1 MGHSS
6 GRSKRTSSQLVTSPG
21 RNCRPR
27 RPRRHRHPP
36 SAARLLGF
44 LRKLWTKSSR
54 TGWIHF
60 ELKKF
65 AAFSGLSERQ
75 VQRAKNHLQATGAVI
90 FVTIS
95 NSSGSRGHKV
105 YAGDPSV
112 LNGTSKTL
120 MAWTADGLERHRWGK
135 IRGELHPLPCSKSS
149 EKPAKPDS
157 GCPRQPTDIL
167 NPPLTRGKS
176 LQHWNDFTL
185 QVNGQKSGLLG
196 RGEHGVLGR
205 GESPPG
211 LTWNPK
217 RTQTSTERKLAWF
230 VVRKISKLWWD
241 NCKVQHPG
249 KSLGGIYN
257 LVIRWIGR
265 GVNISDIISNFQ
277 ISLEKM
283 HGLCVDFQ
291 LMRGEPDLRFSVGST
306 ITLTD
311 RRLCRLYSSNQL
323 RHWSDCVVVQ
333 T

>member
-21 RNCRPR
+21 RNYRPR
-27 RPRRHRHPP
+27 RRHRHPP

-75 VQRAKNHLQATGAVI
+75 VQRAKNHLQVTGAVI

-112 LNGTSKTL
+112 LDGTSQTL
-120 MAWTADGLERHRWGK
+120 MAWSVTGRERHRWVK
-135 IRGELHPLPCSKSS
+135 IRGELHPLPRSKSS
-149 EKPAKPDS
+149 EKPAKLASDCS
-157 GCPRQPTDIL
+157 RQPTDIL
-167 NPPLTRGKS
+167 NVPLTRGKS
-176 LQHWNDFTL
+176 LQHWNDFTC
-185 QVNGQKSGLLG
+185 QVNGLNSYPLG
-196 RGEHGVLGR
+196 RGEHGALGR
-205 GESPPG
+205 VESPPG

-217 RTQTSTERKLAWF
+217 RPESSTERKLAWF
-230 VVRKISKLWWD
+230 VVRKISRLWWD
-241 NCKVQHPG
+241 NCKVQHPEQ
-249 KSLGGIYN
+249 KLGGIYN
-257 LVIRWIGR
+257 LVLRWIGR

-291 LMRGEPDLRFSVGST
+291 LMRGEPELRFTVGST

-323 RHWSDCVVVQ
+323 VHWSDCVVVQ

>member
-1 MGHSS
+1 MVTTPGS
-6 GRSKRTSSQLVTSPG
+6 TS
-21 RNCRPR
+21 R
-27 RPRRHRHPP
+27 RPKRRHRHPP

-95 NSSGSRGHKV
+95 NSSGGRGHKV

-112 LNGTSKTL
+112 LDGTSQTL
-120 MAWTADGLERHRWGK
+120 MAWSVGGRLRHRWDK
-135 IRGELHPLPCSKSS
+135 IRGELHPLPRSKSS
-149 EKPAKPDS
+149 EKPAKLASD
-157 GCPRQPTDIL
+157 CPRQPTDIFA
-167 NPPLTRGKS
+167 PPHTRRKDYVIGMNS
-176 LQHWNDFTL
+176 LGL
-185 QVNGQKSGLLG
+185 QMNGQKSGSNRDG
-196 RGEHGVLGR
+196 G
-205 GESPPG
+205 PPG
-211 LTWNPK
+211 LIWSPN
-217 RTQTSTERKLAWF
+217 RTETSTERNLAWF
-230 VVRKISKLWWD
+230 VVRKISRLWWE
-241 NCKVQHPG
+241 NCKVMHPL
-249 KSLGGIYN
+249 KKLGGIFN
-257 LVIRWIGR
+257 LVKRWIGR

-291 LMRGEPDLRFSVGST
+291 LMRGEPDLRFTVGST

-311 RRLCRLYSSNQL
+311 RRLCRLYSCNQL
-323 RHWSDCVVVQ
+323 QHWTDCVVVQ

>member
-21 RNCRPR
+21 RNY

-44 LRKLWTKSSR
+44 LRKLWSKSSR

-65 AAFSGLSERQ
+65 ASFSGLSERQ

-112 LNGTSKTL
+112 LDGTSQTL
-120 MAWTADGLERHRWGK
+120 MAWSVTGRERHRWDK
-135 IRGELHPLPCSKSS
+135 IRGELHALPRSKSS
-149 EKPAKPDS
+149 EKPAKLASDCS
-157 GCPRQPTDIL
+157 RQPTDIQ
-167 NPPLTRGKS
+167 NSPLTRGKS
-176 LQHWNDFTL
+176 LQHWNDFTW
-185 QVNGQKSGLLG
+185 QVNGLNSDPLG
-196 RGEHGVLGR
+196 RGGHGVLGR
-205 GESPPG
+205 VESPPG

-217 RTQTSTERKLAWF
+217 RTETSTERNLAWF
-230 VVRKISKLWWD
+230 VVRKISRLWWD
-241 NCKVQHPG
+241 NCKVKHPLN
-249 KSLGGIYN
+249 KLGGIYN
-257 LVIRWIGR
+257 LVRRWIGR

-291 LMRGEPDLRFSVGST
+291 LMRGEPDLRFTVGST

-323 RHWSDCVVVQ
+323 VHWSDCVVVQ

>member
-1 MGHSS
+1 MVDSS
-6 GRSKRTSSQLVTSPG
+6 GRT
-21 RNCRPR
+21 RP
-27 RPRRHRHPP
+27 RHRHPP

-60 ELKKF
+60 ELQKF

-95 NSSGSRGHKV
+95 KSCGSRGHKV
-105 YAGDPSV
+105 YAGNPETLD
-112 LNGTSKTL
+112 GTSKTL
-120 MAWTADGLERHRWGK
+120 MAWSVDGRVRHRWDK
-135 IRGELHPLPCSKSS
+135 IRGELHPLPRSKSS
-149 EKPAKPDS
+149 EKPEKPAS
-157 GCPRQPTDIL
+157 GCPQQPTDI
-167 NPPLTRGKS
+167 PDVPLTKGKAYSIGMTS
-176 LQHWNDFTL
+176 LG
-185 QVNGQKSGLLG
+185 QVNGLKSGP
-196 RGEHGVLGR
+196 LGR

-211 LTWNPK
+211 LTWKPQ
-217 RTQTSTERKLAWF
+217 RTETLSERKLAWF

-249 KSLGGIYN
+249 QKLGGIYN
-257 LVIRWIGR
+257 LVMRWIGR
-265 GVNISDIISNFQ
+265 GVNISDIVSNFQ

-291 LMRGEPDLRFSVGST
+291 LMRGEPVLRFTVGST

-323 RHWSDCVVVQ
+323 QHWSDCVVVQ

>member
-1 MGHSS
+1 M
-6 GRSKRTSSQLVTSPG
+6 VTSPG
-21 RNCRPR
+21 ATSS

-44 LRKLWTKSSR
+44 LRKLWSKSSR

-65 AAFSGLSERQ
+65 ASFSGLSERQ
-75 VQRAKNHLQATGAVI
+75 VQRAKNHLQVTGAVI

-95 NSSGSRGHKV
+95 NSNGSRGHKV

-112 LNGTSKTL
+112 LDGTSQTL
-120 MAWTADGLERHRWGK
+120 MAWSVTGRERHRWDK
-135 IRGELHPLPCSKSS
+135 IRGELHALPCPKPS
-149 EKPAKPDS
+149 EKPAKPAS

-167 NPPLTRGKS
+167 NVPLTRDKS
-176 LQHWNDFTL
+176 LQHWNDFTC
-185 QVNGQKSGLLG
+185 QVNGLNSHLLG
-196 RGEHGVLGR
+196 RGQ
-205 GESPPG
+205 SPPG

-249 KSLGGIYN
+249 QKLGGIYN
-257 LVIRWIGR
+257 LVLRWIGR

-291 LMRGEPDLRFSVGST
+291 LMRGEPDLRFTVGST
-306 ITLTD
+306 ITLSD

-323 RHWSDCVVVQ
+323 QHWTDCVVVQ
-333 T
+333 S